1 MKLAYLKKVRVI
13 ISLTFFLALLLL
25 FLDYGNILSPRYT
38 NYFTFLQF
46 VPSAIKFVGVVSL
59 STTGFMIVMVLT
71 LLFGRVYCSTIC
83 PLGTLQ
89 DFFSF
94 FSRTIKK
101 KKYFSKTKSYKTL
114 RYSFFV
120 LAILSLISGSMVLI
134 NLLDPYSNFGRII
147 TLLFKPVV
155 IFTNNLAAFIL
166 IQNKVFYLNPVTIFY
181 PSFYL
186 LLFPLSFFSF
196 VAYLS
201 LKKGRL
207 FCNTVCPVGTFLGVL
222 SWYSLFKIDIEKE
235 NCIGCRL
242 CERVCKSG
250 CIDREKKEIDFDR
263 CVSCYNCSTVCPSE
277 GIKYKLR
284 YMGKSH
290 NEFSETDYDKRK
302 FIANTFSYLMAF
314 SGISYAQKKI
324 ISKLPSKIALNKK
337 YPISPPGSLSI
348 EHFKDKCTACH
359 LCVSSC
365 PSQVI
370 QPSFLEYGFI
380 GMLQPRMDYEIS
392 YCNYDCIICS
402 QVCPSGAI
410 MPIEIK
416 SKKLSQLGKTKFIKE
431 NCIVYT
437 EGTDC
442 GACSEHCPTK
452 AVSMVPFKNN
462 LVIPEITDEYCIG
475 CGACEFSCPV
485 KPYKAIYV
493 DGNPVHLTAKKKELK
508 KIQEKVNYKGDFPF

>member
-1 MKLAYLKKVRVI
+1 MKLVYLKKVRVI

-25 FLDYGNILSPRYT
+25 FLDFGNILSPRYT

-46 VPSAIKFVGVVSL
+46 IPSAIKFAGAVSL
-59 STTGFMIVMVLT
+59 SAAGFILILALT
-71 LLFGRVYCSTIC
+71 FLFGRVYCSTIC

-89 DFFSF
+89 DFFAF
-94 FSRTIKK
+94 LSRKIKK
-101 KKYFSKTKSYKTL
+101 KKYFSKTKSYKIL
-114 RYSFFV
+114 RYSF
-120 LAILSLISGSMVLI
+120 LGLTILSLILGSMIFI

-147 TLLFKPVV
+147 TLLLKPSV
-155 IFTNNLAAFIL
+155 IFVNNFAASIL
-166 IQNKVFYLNPVTIFY
+166 IQNRIFFINPVGIFY
-181 PSFYL
+181 PTIYL
-186 LLFPLSFFSF
+186 LLFPLTFFSF

-207 FCNTVCPVGTFLGVL
+207 FCNTVCPVGTLLGIL
-222 SWYSLFKIDIEKE
+222 SKYSLLKIDIEKE
-235 NCIGCRL
+235 NCIGCKL
-242 CERVCKSG
+242 CERVCKAG
-250 CIDREKKEIDFDR
+250 CIDRENKEVDFER
-263 CVSCYNCSTVCPSE
+263 CVSCYNCFTVCPSE

-284 YMGKSH
+284 FPGKDKK
-290 NEFSETDYDKRK
+290 EIPETDFGKRK
-302 FIANTFSYLMAF
+302 FIVNTFSYLIAF
-314 SGISYAQKKI
+314 SGITFAQKKI
-324 ISKLPSKIALNKK
+324 ISKLPSKIKINKK
-337 YPISPPGSLSI
+337 YPVSPPGSLSI

-359 LCVSSC
+359 VCISSC
-365 PSQVI
+365 PSQVL
-370 QPSFLEYGFI
+370 QPSFLEYGFL

-392 YCNYDCIICS
+392 FCNYDCIVCS

-410 MPIEIK
+410 IPVELK
-416 SKKLSQLGKTKFIKE
+416 SKKLSQLGKAKFIKE

-462 LVIPEITDEYCIG
+462 LVIPQVTEEYCIG

-485 KPYKAIYV
+485 KPYKSIYV

-508 KIQEKVNYKGDFPF
+508 KIEEKVNYKGDFPF